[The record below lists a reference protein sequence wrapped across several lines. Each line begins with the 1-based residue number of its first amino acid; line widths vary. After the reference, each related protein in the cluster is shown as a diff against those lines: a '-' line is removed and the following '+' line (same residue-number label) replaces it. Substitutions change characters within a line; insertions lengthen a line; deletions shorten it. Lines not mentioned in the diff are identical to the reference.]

1 MSKFDGHYGFQRMFQ
16 EGKMTLGFH
25 IPLEAYEW
33 EAPTMERQVELVQA
47 AEDYGFTGIWLR
59 DAHLFSQ
66 TGRVRGKIVLVRS

>member
-33 EAPTMERQVELVQA
+33 EAATSRGRRQSFV
-47 AEDYGFTGIWLR
+47 LR
-59 DAHLFSQ
+59 P
-66 TGRVRGKIVLVRS
+66 VP